1 MLPEDTEPAI
11 ISDNVEG
18 MIMLI
23 DYLSKNYA
31 DKKDIKYK
39 GFALVLEGDHEE
51 IAEAIVEHYRYVLL
65 CMIII
70 IPVSKSI
77 DSVKTGKRGR

>member
-18 MIMLI
+18 MIMLM
-23 DYLSKNYA
+23 DYLTKNYVGENGF
-31 DKKDIKYK
+31 KYK

-77 DSVKTGKRGR
+77 DSVKSGKRGR